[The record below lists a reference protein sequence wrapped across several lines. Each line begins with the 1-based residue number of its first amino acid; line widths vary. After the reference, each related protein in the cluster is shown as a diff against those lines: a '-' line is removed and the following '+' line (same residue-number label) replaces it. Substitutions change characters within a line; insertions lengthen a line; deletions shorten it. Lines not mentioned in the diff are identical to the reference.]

1 MYRLCESCL
10 KRLGLQGKPE
20 RCELCGDIFKKI
32 DDLLNFTYTAE
43 FSNFNIGIKLDPNV
57 LEKEKKIVEML
68 NLSGEKTLKREL
80 LSIFRKK
87 LREKLNKEV
96 ELEYPDVIF
105 VFDLEKCEVIPES
118 NPLYIKGRYNKY
130 VRYIP
135 QTKWYCR
142 KCRGKGCPYC
152 NFEGKMY
159 ETSVEEIIGEVIL
172 RYTKAQGEKFHGAGR
187 EDIDAKM
194 LGNGRP
200 FVIEIQKSEVRTLNL
215 EKIQNEIN
223 KDRRIK
229 VSELEYSNKREVIR
243 LKREKFKKTYLVY
256 LDQEISNEEF
266 AKLKDLCEINQRTPR
281 RVQHRRADKTRIR
294 KVYKVEKKNNNC
306 LKICC
311 ESGLYVKE
319 LITGDDGRT
328 VPSVSSIVQKDVK
341 CIALDVIKI
350 HDR

>member
-1 MYRLCESCL
+1 IMAVIDTSFDVVN
-10 KRLGLQGKPE
+10 LQ
-20 RCELCGDIFKKI
+20 
-32 DDLLNFTYTAE
+32 
-43 FSNFNIGIKLDPNV
+43 IK
-57 LEKEKKIVEML
+57 
-68 NLSGEKTLKREL
+68 
-80 LSIFRKK
+80 
-87 LREKLNKEV
+87 
-96 ELEYPDVIF
+96 
-105 VFDLEKCEVIPES
+105 
-118 NPLYIKGRYNKY
+118 PLYIYGRYNKY
-130 VRYIP
+130 KRDIP
-135 QTKWYCR
+135 QTRWFCRVCHGKGCR
-142 KCRGKGCPYC
+142 KCNYT
-152 NFEGKMY
+152 GKMY

-256 LDQEISNEEF
+256 LDQEISDEEF